1 MALLDSNRS
10 LGAVTRLLI
19 DHLNR
24 RTSFAILSGRPEDAA
39 GGNATTLNLFL
50 YETVFDPHLKNL
62 PLVEGEPPPLWMTL
76 KYLLT
81 AFDEGGESD
90 SPEAHEVLGQGI
102 GALQELAFLGLDA
115 IVAGPVREA
124 LENNPE
130 PLKITFEECT
140 VDLLNKITQTSDDE
154 YRLSIAFQ
162 VRPVMI
168 VPPERPSFNLLVG
181 VDYTATPAGTQ
192 EDFVGLDVIP
202 SLGPFLKSVT
212 PGKFAIGDEI
222 QIVGDDLDLSNL
234 SCHLGPAELGIAA
247 QRPDRMTVRIDAALG
262 TGAVISAGEH
272 PLSLRQYLPATGR
285 SRGSNLLVGRLL
297 PTVTS
302 ATAGSLTDDGSGNL
316 SGDITINGL
325 LLGRNEDSILAALYR
340 DGAVAHT
347 FDIIKP
353 LPAPGDPPDP
363 QNQMTLSIPASAR
376 VRAGSYLLLVIV
388 NGQQARQSPPINLAP

>member
-10 LGAVTRLLI
+10 LGAVTSLLI

-24 RTSFAILSGRPEDAA
+24 RTSFSILSGRPEDAA
-39 GGNATTLNLFL
+39 GGSAPTLNIFL
-50 YETVFDPHLKNL
+50 YETTFDPHLKNL
-62 PLVEGEPPPLWMTL
+62 PLVEGQPPPLWMTL

-130 PLKITFEECT
+130 TLKITFEECT

-181 VDYTATPAGTQ
+181 RRLHRHP
-192 EDFVGLDVIP
+192 
-202 SLGPFLKSVT
+202 
-212 PGKFAIGDEI
+212 
-222 QIVGDDLDLSNL
+222 
-234 SCHLGPAELGIAA
+234 
-247 QRPDRMTVRIDAALG
+247 RRDAAGLRR
-262 TGAVISAGEH
+262 ARCH
-272 PLSLRQYLPATGR
+272 PL
-285 SRGSNLLVGRLL
+285 
-297 PTVTS
+297 
-302 ATAGSLTDDGSGNL
+302 
-316 SGDITINGL
+316 
-325 LLGRNEDSILAALYR
+325 
-340 DGAVAHT
+340 
-347 FDIIKP
+347 
-353 LPAPGDPPDP
+353 
-363 QNQMTLSIPASAR
+363 
-376 VRAGSYLLLVIV
+376 VR
-388 NGQQARQSPPINLAP
+388 PIFEIGHPREVCHRR